1 MSEVEEVETPPAWKS
16 FLVGLLLLTV
26 VIAPLCGMALYFS
39 PLAVRM
45 GWYPGSTL
53 PLGFALGFLVS
64 LGLAAIFAMR
74 ASR

>member
-26 VIAPLCGMALYFS
+26 VIAPLCGMAFYFS
-39 PLAVRM
+39 PLAART
-45 GWYPGSTL
+45 GWYVGSTL
-53 PLGFALGFLVS
+53 PLGFAIGFLVS
-64 LGLAAIFAMR
+64 LVLAAIFAMR